1 MDSQSNTEYLPQAAP
16 APSASPLWR
25 VIARALEADIKQRR
39 VLPGDKLPTEQE
51 LSLRFAANRHTV
63 RRALAWLQDRGLVES
78 TQGRGSFVRR
88 PAIQFRIGRR
98 TRFSD
103 GLVQA
108 AADPK
113 TETLILDV
121 RACESHV
128 AQALGLKPGAP
139 VIFLERLGLA
149 NGEPISLSR
158 HHFSF
163 DRFPTFAEI
172 YARSRSI
179 SRTLLDSGV
188 PDYTRKRTRIST
200 RLPTPRECEQLHM
213 PRHVPLIVTQSWNV
227 DGLDRPLEY
236 GEARFASDRVEIEIE
251 SEPRPSLD

>member
-1 MDSQSNTEYLPQAAP
+1 MVYQSSSGEEVLSAHRAA
-16 APSASPLWR
+16 ASPLWR
-25 VIARALEADIKQRR
+25 VIARAIEAEIKQR
-39 VLPGDKLPTEQE
+39 VILPGDKLPTEQA

-63 RRALAWLQDRGLVES
+63 RRALFFLQERGLVES

-98 TRFSD
+98 TRFTD
-103 GLVQA
+103 GLAQA
-108 AADPK
+108 AADPR
-113 TETLILDV
+113 TETLVLDV
-121 RACESHV
+121 RASESHV
-128 AQALGLKPGAP
+128 AHALGLKPGAP
-139 VIFLERLGLA
+139 VIYLERLGIA
-149 NGEPISLSR
+149 NDEPISVSR

-163 DRFPTFAEI
+163 DRFPTFADI
-172 YARSRSI
+172 YARSRSVT
-179 SRTLLDSGV
+179 RTLRDSGV

-200 RLPTPRECEQLHM
+200 RLPTPRECEQLHV

-251 SEPRPSLD
+251 PEPRPSLD

>member
-1 MDSQSNTEYLPQAAP
+1 MKLQSSQVVAAMASAP
-16 APSASPLWR
+16 ASATPLWR
-25 VIARALEADIKQRR
+25 VIARALESDIRQRV
-39 VLPGDKLPTEQE
+39 VLPGDKLPTEHE
-51 LSLRFAANRHTV
+51 LSARFAANRHTV
-63 RRALAWLQDRGLVES
+63 RRALAWLQERGLVES

-103 GLVQA
+103 VIAQA
-108 AADPK
+108 AADPR
-113 TETLILDV
+113 TETLVLDV

-128 AQALGLKPGAP
+128 AAALGLRPGAP
-139 VIFLERLGLA
+139 VVFLERLGLA
-149 NGEPISLSR
+149 NGEPIGISR

-179 SRTLLDSGV
+179 TRTLLDSGV

-200 RLPTPRECEQLHM
+200 RLPSPRECELLRL
-213 PRHVPLIVTQSWNV
+213 PRHVPLIVSQSWNV

-236 GEARFASDRVEIEIE
+236 GEARLASDRVEIEIE
-251 SEPRPSLD
+251 AEPRPSLD

>member
-1 MDSQSNTEYLPQAAP
+1 MDSQSIPGHP
-16 APSASPLWR
+16 AVVPTLVPATPLWR
-25 VIARALEADIKQRR
+25 VIARALETEIRQRI
-39 VLPGDKLPTEQE
+39 VQPGDKLPTEQA

-63 RRALAWLQDRGLVES
+63 RRALGWLQERGLVES

-103 GLVQA
+103 GIVQA

-121 RACESHV
+121 RACESQV
-128 AQALGLKPGAP
+128 ALALGLKPGAP

-188 PDYTRKRTRIST
+188 PDYTRKRTRVST

-251 SEPRPSLD
+251 AEPKPSLD